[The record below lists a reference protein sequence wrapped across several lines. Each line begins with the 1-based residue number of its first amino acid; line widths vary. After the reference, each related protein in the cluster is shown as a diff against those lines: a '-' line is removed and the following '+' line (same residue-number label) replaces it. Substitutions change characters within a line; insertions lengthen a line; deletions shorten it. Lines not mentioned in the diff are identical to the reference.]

1 MTGASSVYCS
11 SATLASVFKMN
22 LNPLMGAKRRSVRK
36 SIGFGLTGFESAA
49 EQYTD
54 DAPVKEQL
62 LHLQVQLDE
71 GEISEE
77 EYIEQESAILQRLRD
92 IENRK
97 REMAGLEA
105 EERQPLSGKVAE
117 GSGASVTM
125 HNTYG
130 K

>member
-1 MTGASSVYCS
+1 MLFLTDLLFAPISGFKFILN
-11 SATLASVFKMN
+11 TLAKV
-22 LNPLMGAKRRSVRK
+22 A
-36 SIGFGLTGFESAA
+36 E

-54 DAPVKEQL
+54 DAPIKEQL

-71 GEISEE
+71 GTITEE
-77 EYIEQESAILQRLRD
+77 EYIVQEAEILQRLRD

-117 GSGASVTM
+117 GSGASVTIET
-125 HNTYG
+125 HKGYG
-130 K
+130 R

>member
-1 MTGASSVYCS
+1 MLFLTYLLFAPISGFKFILN
-11 SATLASVFKMN
+11 TLAKV
-22 LNPLMGAKRRSVRK
+22 A
-36 SIGFGLTGFESAA
+36 E

-54 DAPVKEQL
+54 DAPIKEQL

-71 GEISEE
+71 GTISEE
-77 EYIEQESAILQRLRD
+77 EYVEAEAEILQRLRD

-117 GSGASVTM
+117 GSGASVTIET
-125 HNTYG
+125 HKGYG
-130 K
+130 R

>member
-1 MTGASSVYCS
+1 MGRQESIPAAALSKPVSPKPMLFLTDLLFAPISGFKFILN
-11 SATLASVFKMN
+11 TLAKV
-22 LNPLMGAKRRSVRK
+22 A
-36 SIGFGLTGFESAA
+36 E

>member
-1 MTGASSVYCS
+1 MLFLTDLLFAPISGFKFILN
-11 SATLASVFKMN
+11 TLAKV
-22 LNPLMGAKRRSVRK
+22 A
-36 SIGFGLTGFESAA
+36 E

-54 DAPVKEQL
+54 DAPIKEQL

-71 GEISEE
+71 GTITEE
-77 EYIEQESAILQRLRD
+77 EYVEQETEILQRLRD

-117 GSGASVTM
+117 GSGASVTIEH